1 MLLIG
6 HGTVI
11 TRDSGQPL
19 VPDGCIAIQGSR
31 IEAVGTT
38 AELSARYPDARSI
51 DAVGKLVMPGFI
63 NAHMHCYST
72 FARGMALKDP
82 SPGNFREILERL
94 WWRLDRTLTLED
106 IRLSALVPLIDC
118 IRNGVTTVIDHHAS
132 AGCIEGSLFQMA
144 EVCRTVGIRASLC
157 YEVSDR
163 DGPEAAVAGI
173 RENSAFIRYCRDAG
187 DPMLQAMFGLHASFT
202 LSDETLSA
210 CVKANDGIGG
220 SRTGFHI
227 HAAEGI
233 EDLRDAGERYGMGVI
248 ERLYTRGILGR
259 QTLAVHCVHVND
271 REMDLL
277 RETGTMVVHNPESN
291 MANAVGTA
299 PVRKQ
304 MKKGILL
311 GLGTDGYTCDML
323 ESLKA
328 ANCLIKH
335 ESRDPGAGW
344 TEPPAM
350 LFENNVAI
358 ATRCFPEPVGR
369 LVPGACAD
377 VIIIDYDP
385 PTPLT
390 PANLDSHLLFG
401 VSGRAVETTIINGQ
415 IVMENRRLNTVDE
428 QAVLAHSRELAAQV
442 WQRF

>member
-19 VPDGCIAIQGSR
+19 LSDGCVAIQGSR
-31 IEAVGTT
+31 IEAVGPT
-38 AELSARYPDARSI
+38 AELKARYPDARLI
-51 DAVGKLVMPGFI
+51 DAVGKLVMPGLI
-63 NAHMHCYST
+63 NTHMHCYST

-94 WWRLDRTLTLED
+94 WWRLDRSLTLED
-106 IRLSALVPLIDC
+106 IRLSAQVPLIDC

-144 EVCRTVGIRASLC
+144 EVCRTIGIRASLC

-163 DGPEAAVAGI
+163 DGPEATAAGI
-173 RENSAFIRYCRDAG
+173 HENSAFIRHCRDAG

-202 LSDETLSA
+202 LSDETLAA
-210 CVKANDGIGG
+210 CIEANGG
-220 SRTGFHI
+220 SGTGFHI
-227 HAAEGI
+227 HAAEGL
-233 EDLRDAGERYGMGVI
+233 EDLRDAGKRYGMSVI
-248 ERLYTRGILGR
+248 ERLYKRGILVM
-259 QTLAVHCVHVND
+259 QTIAVHCVHVHD
-271 REMDLL
+271 HEMDLL

-291 MANAVGTA
+291 MANAVGAA

-304 MKKGILL
+304 MEKGILL

-323 ESLKA
+323 ESLKV

-344 TEPPAM
+344 IEPPAM

-358 ATRCFPEPVGR
+358 AARCFREPIGR
-369 LVPGACAD
+369 LIPGACAD
-377 VIIIDYDP
+377 VIVVDYDP

-390 PANLDSHLLFG
+390 PANLNSHLLFG
-401 VSGRAVETTIINGQ
+401 VSGRAVETTIINGR
-415 IVMENRRLNTVDE
+415 IVMENRRLTTIDE